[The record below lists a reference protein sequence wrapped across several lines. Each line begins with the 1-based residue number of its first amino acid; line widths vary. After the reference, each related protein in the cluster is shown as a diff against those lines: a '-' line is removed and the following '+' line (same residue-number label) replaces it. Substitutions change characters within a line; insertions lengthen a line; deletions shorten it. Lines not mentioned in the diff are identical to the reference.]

1 MSDGQPQDSANSE
14 VDMLKQKNYFNKI
27 QFYACGFGN
36 YKFDQLEQLAA
47 LFPGGK
53 MTNAPTVEELK
64 QSMLFILRADNS
76 GPRQDIKKAAKKL
89 KPLWNRDQLSV
100 GDHFSSIS
108 YLKVFNIEGNTIS
121 VENSLGGSWIISKDL
136 IVRDSWS
143 SEIYAQEVKTN
154 MSELAKILTECQDT
168 VFTVGFTRK
177 VSADELTAKL
187 GSMDEN

>member
-1 MSDGQPQDSANSE
+1 
-14 VDMLKQKNYFNKI
+14 
-27 QFYACGFGN
+27 
-36 YKFDQLEQLAA
+36 
-47 LFPGGK
+47 

-76 GPRQDIKKAAKKL
+76 GPRQNIKKAAKKKL

-108 YLKVFNIEGNTIS
+108 YLKVLNIQGYTIT

-136 IVRDSWS
+136 LVRDAWS

-177 VSADELTAKL
+177 VSSDELTAKL
-187 GSMDEN
+187 ASMDEK